1 MNIVEKKFQVIH
13 VGADFM
19 SEEYRKKLEHD
30 GYELVSMKMGVGR
43 KIDSYTF
50 KLKDDNETARHT

>member
-19 SEEYRKKLEHD
+19 SEEYRKKLESD
-30 GYELVSMKMGVGR
+30 GYELIHTETLLGKYPV
-43 KIDSYTF
+43 SYTF
-50 KLKDDNETARHT
+50 RLKENKADAS